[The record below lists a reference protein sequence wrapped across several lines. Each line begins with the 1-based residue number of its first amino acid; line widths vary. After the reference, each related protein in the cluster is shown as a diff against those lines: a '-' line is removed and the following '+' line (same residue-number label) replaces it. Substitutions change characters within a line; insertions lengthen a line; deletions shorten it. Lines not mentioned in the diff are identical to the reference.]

1 MLKPRCV
8 EAILVNIGAGFEML
22 IKDLIKLMQ
31 SLQSDP
37 EVLSVCFNK

>member
-22 IKDLIKLMQ
+22 IKDLIKLMAK
-31 SLQSDP
+31 LTVRP
-37 EVLSVCFNK
+37 